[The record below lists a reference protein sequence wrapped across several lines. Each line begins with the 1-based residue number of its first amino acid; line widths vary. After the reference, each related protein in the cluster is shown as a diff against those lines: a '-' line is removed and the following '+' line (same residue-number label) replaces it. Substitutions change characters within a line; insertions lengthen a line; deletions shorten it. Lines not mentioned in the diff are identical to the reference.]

1 VPPGQYVLI
10 AVTDTGSGMDPET
23 AEKAFEPF
31 FTTKS
36 AGKGTGL
43 GLPQVYGFVKQSGGH
58 IKIYSELGQGTTVKI
73 YLPRYREGTA
83 TAQESEAPPPSSTV
97 TGSETV
103 LVVEDDAK
111 LLELTTAALREI
123 GYKVIPASHA
133 KDALAVITAETPID
147 LLFTDIM
154 MPDINGR
161 KLADEARVLRPN
173 LRVLYMTGFTRNAI
187 VHNGVLDVGVNLL
200 AKPFTLDELGQKVR
214 EALNSV
220 VVS

>member
-1 VPPGQYVLI
+1 
-10 AVTDTGSGMDPET
+10 M
-23 AEKAFEPF
+23 
-31 FTTKS
+31 
-36 AGKGTGL
+36 
-43 GLPQVYGFVKQSGGH
+43 
-58 IKIYSELGQGTTVKI
+58 
-73 YLPRYREGTA
+73 
-83 TAQESEAPPPSSTV
+83 

-133 KDALAVITAETPID
+133 KEALAALATGTPVD

-161 KLADEARVLRPN
+161 KLADEARTLRPN
-173 LRVLYMTGFTRNAI
+173 LKVLYMTGFTRNAI
-187 VHNGVLDVGVNLL
+187 VHNGILDVGVHLL
-200 AKPFTLDELGQKVR
+200 AKPFTLDELAQKVR

-220 VVS
+220 IVS